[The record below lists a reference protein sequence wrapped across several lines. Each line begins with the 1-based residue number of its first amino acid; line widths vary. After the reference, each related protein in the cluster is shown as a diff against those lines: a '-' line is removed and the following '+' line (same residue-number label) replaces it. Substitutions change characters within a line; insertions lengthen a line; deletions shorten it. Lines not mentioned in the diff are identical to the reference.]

1 MINLER
7 DFRRTVE
14 FDMFYGGIMDN
25 ISNTVIIY

>member
-7 DFRRTVE
+7 DFCRTVE
-14 FDMFYGGIMDN
+14 FDTFYGGIMDN